1 MFAAAE
7 FQRESWGRLSCTS
20 HDFRASLMLFKVPC
34 ALSRSWG
41 LLGRLLCT
49 PVSVDLLALSAIY
62 ADLNLRRLI
71 LGDGGT
77 HLYCSMLARL

>member
-7 FQRESWGRLSCTS
+7 FQRESWGGLTCTS
-20 HDFRASLMLFKVPC
+20 HDSCALLMLFKVPC

-41 LLGRLLCT
+41 LLGRLPCT
-49 PVSVDLLALSAIY
+49 PISVDLLALLAIY
-62 ADLNLRRLI
+62 AESNMRLLI

-77 HLYCSMLARL
+77 HWYCSILARL